1 MGYRLFHYA
10 MSVLLRP
17 LIDAGEHGIKMTCA
31 DGLVRN
37 VYPVLA
43 AYIADFPEQC
53 LVACCK
59 QNRCP
64 ICKVNPNQRGELLN
78 TVYYRDPP
86 ETLEDLANGN
96 NENLSSVKKPFWA
109 DLPYANIFRCITP
122 DLLHQLHKGMF
133 KDHLVKWTT
142 EGYTAEIDEC
152 FKRVPSYP
160 GVHIFRRGISKVTQW
175 TGNEYRQM
183 QKVFLPIL
191 CGIHDDPHVITAARA
206 LMDFIF
212 LAHYPAHSTNTLEAM
227 KVALRNFHDNK
238 DVFIDLGM
246 REDFNIPRL
255 HAMNHYVTV
264 IILFGSCDGLSTE
277 ISERLHID
285 LAKNVY
291 RATNHKQYLKQ
302 MVLWLE
308 RQDKMSWFESYLD
321 WAAPQSTPPPLAT
334 PYDDELICV
343 QRDDGDD
350 CTDEAPPT
358 SGSSND
364 GAADAVMDVDAN
376 PGNSSD
382 GMPDSTM
389 EIDAHAPASTDV
401 RNSSP
406 PLQVAATTSRSVRD
420 LCANAESY
428 TASAD
433 SAPTECADQRRSED
447 TEMLEAETHE
457 GALGT
462 GLESGR
468 EQDEV
473 EVSMVRRVRTV
484 VWMCLADRAHASAA
498 CSKGFAALAAAPL
511 SNRKASRAW
520 ICTASGSAFRL
531 WSGYV
536 LSDSPRLPAGRVPSV
551 RVSPPPLLGSLRLRS
566 VLTFPTEPTLA
577 PWL

>member
-1 MGYRLFHYA
+1 QRSHGLDPWAPFASREEWELARWIHKSNLSQRATDEFLKGSMTRSTFPLQYHNFHDNKSYLSFVQNSIPGPQAAWTHTEITVSGNVRDACGRLMTETLDLWGRDPVHIAQDLIGHKPFDGHIVQDKGDSISPAVVNRIYEQVCDSEWWKDIMVSETYHNLLPPGATIAPVILASDKTQLSTFSGDKQAWPVYITIGNIDKETRRQPSKRATVLLGYLPVTKLLCFEGKDRQAMGYRLFHYT

-142 EGYTAEIDEC
+142 EGYTAEIDER
-152 FKRVPSYP
+152 FKCVPSYP
-160 GVHIFRRGISKVTQW
+160 GVRIFRRGISKVTQW

-191 CGIHDDPHVITAARA
+191 CGIHDDPRVITAARA

-246 REDFNIPRL
+246 REDFNIPKL
-255 HAMNHYVTV
+255 HAMNHYVAV
-264 IILFGSCDGLSTE
+264 IILFGSCDGLSTK
-277 ISERLHID
+277 ISECLHID

-291 RATNHKQYLKQ
+291 RATNCKQYLKQ

-321 WAAPQSTPPPLAT
+321 WAAP
-334 PYDDELICV
+334 
-343 QRDDGDD
+343 
-350 CTDEAPPT
+350 
-358 SGSSND
+358 
-364 GAADAVMDVDAN
+364 
-376 PGNSSD
+376 
-382 GMPDSTM
+382 
-389 EIDAHAPASTDV
+389 
-401 RNSSP
+401 
-406 PLQVAATTSRSVRD
+406 
-420 LCANAESY
+420 
-428 TASAD
+428 
-433 SAPTECADQRRSED
+433 
-447 TEMLEAETHE
+447 
-457 GALGT
+457 
-462 GLESGR
+462 
-468 EQDEV
+468 
-473 EVSMVRRVRTV
+473 
-484 VWMCLADRAHASAA
+484 
-498 CSKGFAALAAAPL
+498 
-511 SNRKASRAW
+511 
-520 ICTASGSAFRL
+520 
-531 WSGYV
+531 
-536 LSDSPRLPAGRVPSV
+536 
-551 RVSPPPLLGSLRLRS
+551 
-566 VLTFPTEPTLA
+566 
-577 PWL
+577 

>member
-1 MGYRLFHYA
+1 MH
-10 MSVLLRP
+10 VLLLLP
-17 LIDAGEHGIKMTCA
+17 GVPVCELGC
-31 DGLVRN
+31 LVRRSLLFN
-37 VYPVLA
+37 T
-43 AYIADFPEQC
+43 
-53 LVACCK
+53 
-59 QNRCP
+59 
-64 ICKVNPNQRGELLN
+64 ICKVNPNQRGELLD

-96 NENLSSVKKPFWA
+96 NLNENLSSVKKPFWA

-142 EGYTAEIDEC
+142 EGYTAEIDER

-160 GVHIFRRGISKVTQW
+160 GVRIFHRGISKVTQW
-175 TGNEYRQM
+175 TGNEYHQM

-246 REDFNIPRL
+246 REDFNIPKL
-255 HAMNHYVTV
+255 HAMNHYVAA

-343 QRDDGDD
+343 QWDDGDD

-364 GAADAVMDVDAN
+364 GAADAAMDLWRPLPYRIAKRPGLGYVRPQVLHSDYGAVMF
-376 PGNSSD
+376 SQ
-382 GMPDSTM
+382 TL
-389 EIDAHAPASTDV
+389 HAFL
-401 RNSSP
+401 R
-406 PLQVAATTSRSVRD
+406 
-420 LCANAESY
+420 AESPVFESLPLPY
-428 TASAD
+428 LDHHDYGLYSLFRRNLPSLHGSRGAHSTFHDIVKAQPGSVAKGDAVFSTVLFVSKTDQAARLGVAGYRIGQVRAIFDLPRPIAERRPPSSIPHLAYVELFTEFTSVPERYSRLYKVARTYENRQRVGVIIPLDRIFRSCLLIPDFGLRAD
-433 SAPTECADQRRSED
+433 LTWRSETVLD
-447 TEMLEAETHE
+447 EATNFYLTPFSDHH
-457 GALGT
+457 
-462 GLESGR
+462 
-468 EQDEV
+468 
-473 EVSMVRRVRTV
+473 MYY
-484 VWMCLADRAHASAA
+484 
-498 CSKGFAALAAAPL
+498 F
-511 SNRKASRAW
+511 
-520 ICTASGSAFRL
+520 
-531 WSGYV
+531 V
-536 LSDSPRLPAGRVPSV
+536 L
-551 RVSPPPLLGSLRLRS
+551 
-566 VLTFPTEPTLA
+566 
-577 PWL
+577 